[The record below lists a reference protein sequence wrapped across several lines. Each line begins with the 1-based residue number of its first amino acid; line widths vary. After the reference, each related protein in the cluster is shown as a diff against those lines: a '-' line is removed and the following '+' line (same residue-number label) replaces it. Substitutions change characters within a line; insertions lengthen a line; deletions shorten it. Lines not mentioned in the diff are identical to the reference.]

1 MLNKYNIKC
10 KVSITRPKRCFW
22 QLHTGFVYLFNKMEQ
37 FTTSGFNLAS
47 SCSTFFSIL
56 YSKFG
61 KCRKI
66 KFHYK
71 CI

>member
-22 QLHTGFVYLFNKMEQ
+22 QLHTGFVHLFNKMEQ

-47 SCSTFFSIL
+47 SCSTFF
-56 YSKFG
+56 
-61 KCRKI
+61 
-66 KFHYK
+66 
-71 CI
+71 